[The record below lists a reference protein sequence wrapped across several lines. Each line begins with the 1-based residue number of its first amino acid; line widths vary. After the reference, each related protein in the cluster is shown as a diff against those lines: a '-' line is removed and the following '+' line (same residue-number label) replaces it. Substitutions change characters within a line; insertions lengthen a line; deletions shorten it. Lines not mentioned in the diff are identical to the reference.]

1 MAVGIQTEVSEY
13 TPPQA
18 QQLRN
23 TEKYQA
29 CFTTGLIAS
38 SQEGHSAGNYQ
49 NLEQLPLLTQMMSSR
64 VPSLSSHHYIWYQS
78 PRLRKFPAWLPLD
91 DCVDYR
97 DSKDFSDQHPQQ
109 VKYSFSEQHPQQVEQ
124 QLQWPQHPTG
134 RATASVSTIPY
145 R

>member
-1 MAVGIQTEVSEY
+1 MLAVNSVSDFFFHYIQQEIRLKSATILHRQNMTSVTCGTDWHMAVGIQTEVSEY

-78 PRLRKFPAWLPLD
+78 PRLRKFPA
-91 DCVDYR
+91 
-97 DSKDFSDQHPQQ
+97 
-109 VKYSFSEQHPQQVEQ
+109 
-124 QLQWPQHPTG
+124 
-134 RATASVSTIPY
+134 
-145 R
+145 